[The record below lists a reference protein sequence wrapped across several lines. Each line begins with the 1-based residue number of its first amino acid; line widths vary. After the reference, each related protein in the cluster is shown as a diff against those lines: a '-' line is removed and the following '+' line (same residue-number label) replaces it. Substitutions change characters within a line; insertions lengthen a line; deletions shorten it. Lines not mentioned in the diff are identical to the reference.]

1 MQATPAAS
9 QTFTP
14 YASAST
20 VSLLPESVF
29 SRVVIWLMSH
39 NGWDNQKTGDCT
51 LRAAAALLLLV
62 LAGLQFA
69 TAAPP
74 TTPASVPFGD
84 GADPQARG
92 SARMVGNILEYT
104 KWPTPP
110 PVVGLCIVGAA
121 RHGSQLGNI
130 TLSNGTSVSS
140 YFLAAETDFLP
151 ETCNALYLGNLDLEA
166 MRRWTGIARGTPVV
180 TIAENDPDCRSEAMF
195 CLVFLPEAMAFT
207 LNIDAVSRSSVRID
221 PRVLRMSRR
230 GAD

>member
-1 MQATPAAS
+1 MS
-9 QTFTP
+9 Q
-14 YASAST
+14 
-20 VSLLPESVF
+20 
-29 SRVVIWLMSH
+29 H
-39 NGWDNQKTGDCT
+39 GWDIEYAGDCT

-69 TAAPP
+69 IAAPP
-74 TTPASVPFGD
+74 TTPASIPFGE

-104 KWPTPP
+104 KWPTAHSAI
-110 PVVGLCIVGAA
+110 GLCIVGAA
-121 RHGSQLGNI
+121 RHGSQLGSI
-130 TLSNGTSVSS
+130 TLSNGTPVSS
-140 YFLAAETDFLP
+140 YFLAAETDILP
-151 ETCNALYLGNLDLEA
+151 DACNALYLGNLDLET
-166 MRRWTGIARGTPVV
+166 MRRWTGIARGMPVV

-207 LNIDAVSRSSVRID
+207 LNIDAVSRSTVRID